1 MSLNPTQKKLLAE
14 LAKLR
19 FAARNWVRVN
29 RMTRDNITVLERKR
43 GLAKL
48 FGAEEAERDAVERL
62 QMLHEWLTE
71 CRFGLIEIGR
81 YFISSLSREINEHL
95 PREAWLEALSVNRS
109 EWESDDMREHGY
121 SPLNVV
127 SVLRLEN
134 SATKDDGTQSRPLAW
149 CCQMALMN
157 AMQTSSKLDRAV
169 HEATNEFFGGLFGEY
184 RGRSPLER
192 MGIPASMIQGGE
204 G

>member
-43 GLAKL
+43 DVARAAGDA
-48 FGAEEAERDAVERL
+48 GMERIVSRYLQESRERL
-62 QMLHEWLTE
+62 TE
-71 CRFGLIEIGR
+71 YRFYLVEVGQHFAG
-81 YFISSLSREINEHL
+81 LSREVNDHL

-169 HEATNEFFGGLFGEY
+169 HEAGNEFFGGAFGEY
-184 RGRSPLER
+184 RERSPLER
-192 MGIPASMIQGGE
+192 MGIPASMLQGGDA
-204 G
+204 

>member
-43 GLAKL
+43 DVARAAGDA
-48 FGAEEAERDAVERL
+48 GMERIVSRYLQESRERL
-62 QMLHEWLTE
+62 TE
-71 CRFGLIEIGR
+71 YRFYLVEVGQHFAG
-81 YFISSLSREINEHL
+81 LSREVNDHL

>member
-29 RMTRDNITVLERKR
+29 RMTRDNIAGFERKR
-43 GLAKL
+43 DVARAASDAGM
-48 FGAEEAERDAVERL
+48 ERIVSQYLQESRERL
-62 QMLHEWLTE
+62 TE
-71 CRFGLIEIGR
+71 YRFYLVEVGQHFNR
-81 YFISSLSREINEHL
+81 LSREINEHL
-95 PREAWLEALSVNRS
+95 PRETWLEALSVNRS

>member
-1 MSLNPTQKKLLAE
+1 MNPTQKKLLGE
-14 LAKLR
+14 LVTLR
-19 FAARNWVRVN
+19 HAARGWVRIN
-29 RMTRDNITVLERKR
+29 RLTRDNIKRFEVNRDLAMACGNVEVEHDARKR
-43 GLAKL
+43 IQ
-48 FGAEEAERDAVERL
+48 D
-62 QMLHEWLTE
+62 
-71 CRFGLIEIGR
+71 CRELLIEYRSHLVEIGR
-81 YFISSLSREINEHL
+81 HFNRLSCEINERL
-95 PREAWLEALSVNRS
+95 PREAWLEALSVNRA
-109 EWESDDMREHGY
+109 EWDTESMRQHGD

-134 SATKDDGTQSRPLAW
+134 SATKDDGMESRPLAW

-192 MGIPASMIQGGE
+192 MGIPASMIQGSGE
-204 G
+204 